1 MSRSIRA
8 VVTAAAI
15 AGLALTGCASASD
28 VPAFDDIE
36 AQMWDSMAAS
46 EAMGMTGA
54 VPDGMDEDTAVIEE
68 MLGGSI
74 SELQIY
80 GSLDGSATAVR
91 FGEDQEPT
99 MAFFG
104 DDVYVSMDMMLQTM
118 GSMLPEDQQEAIT
131 TEFAGKY
138 ADISDDFDAT
148 NQGLDMVDLL
158 NQMRSAAESGQTD
171 DVTGFNF
178 GELNQEGTYMQLESE
193 SDDTGWFYSSDSED
207 ETAIM
212 NGESEQYIAVSTD
225 RDAPR
230 LEHIRNGET
239 RMEFTWDD
247 EVEIPQRPSDDQ
259 VVTEQD
265 VMAMTSGQ

>member
-15 AGLALTGCASASD
+15 VGLALTGCASDAD

-91 FGEDQEPT
+91 FGEDNEPI

-104 DDVYVSMDMMLQTM
+104 DDAYMSMDMMVQTM
-118 GSMLPEDQQEAIT
+118 GSMLPEDQLDAMT
-131 TEFAGKY
+131 TEF
-138 ADISDDFDAT
+138 
-148 NQGLDMVDLL
+148 
-158 NQMRSAAESGQTD
+158 
-171 DVTGFNF
+171 
-178 GELNQEGTYMQLESE
+178 
-193 SDDTGWFYSSDSED
+193 
-207 ETAIM
+207 
-212 NGESEQYIAVSTD
+212 
-225 RDAPR
+225 
-230 LEHIRNGET
+230 
-239 RMEFTWDD
+239 
-247 EVEIPQRPSDDQ
+247 
-259 VVTEQD
+259 
-265 VMAMTSGQ
+265 